1 MSTNNETQQL
11 DLSLNKETTSK
22 KHKKYS
28 RSFPESEGD
37 EIVISG
43 MAGKFPNSHNIAEY
57 EQNLYNKVHN
67 KLKCQY

>member
-1 MSTNNETQQL
+1 MSNNNETQQL
-11 DLSLNKETTSK
+11 DLSLNKEANPK
-22 KHKKYS
+22 KNKKYS

-43 MAGKFPNSHNIAEY
+43 MAGKFPNSHNIEEY
-57 EQNLYNKVHN
+57 EHNLYNKVHI